1 MYEMKIQVR
10 YSETD
15 QNGRVKLHQILEY
28 FQDCVTFHSMAVG
41 LGIRGDKQEDRA
53 WYLIAWNIRIHRYP
67 QMAENLTIVT
77 EPYKMRG
84 FYGYHRFRILDAQG
98 TVLVEADSNWIF
110 MDTKKMIPVKIPQ
123 DLAERYISA
132 PVKDQTVRVKRK
144 LSADGVWTEGEKLTV
159 TKIFLDSNGHVNN
172 TYYVL
177 WAEDVLPECYE
188 IGEVKVDYRQ
198 SAFLNDMIHISYIEE
213 KDGWR
218 VRFLNQDDTLIA
230 LVELKKR

>member
-77 EPYKMRG
+77 EPYKMHG
-84 FYGYHRFRILDAQG
+84 FYGYRVSGFWTHREQCSWRLIPTG
-98 TVLVEADSNWIF
+98 YSWIR
-110 MDTKKMIPVKIPQ
+110 KK
-123 DLAERYISA
+123 
-132 PVKDQTVRVKRK
+132 
-144 LSADGVWTEGEKLTV
+144 
-159 TKIFLDSNGHVNN
+159 
-172 TYYVL
+172 
-177 WAEDVLPECYE
+177 
-188 IGEVKVDYRQ
+188 
-198 SAFLNDMIHISYIEE
+198 
-213 KDGWR
+213 
-218 VRFLNQDDTLIA
+218 
-230 LVELKKR
+230 

>member
-1 MYEMKIQVR
+1 M
-10 YSETD
+10 
-15 QNGRVKLHQILEY
+15 
-28 FQDCVTFHSMAVG
+28 
-41 LGIRGDKQEDRA
+41 
-53 WYLIAWNIRIHRYP
+53 
-67 QMAENLTIVT
+67 
-77 EPYKMRG
+77 
-84 FYGYHRFRILDAQG
+84 
-98 TVLVEADSNWIF
+98 
-110 MDTKKMIPVKIPQ
+110 
-123 DLAERYISA
+123 
-132 PVKDQTVRVKRK
+132 KDQTVRVKRK